1 MAMIQFERDLVPSN
15 SPAAHESY
23 IQAAYLSSSVESHPS
38 EQCGKPHR
46 FISVR
51 TRSSAEPYKTYN
63 SSMYL
68 QAASAAAEPSAQAV
82 VSWRTVF
89 FRQSPAT
96 KTPGVLV

>member
-23 IQAAYLSSSVESHPS
+23 IRAAYLS
-38 EQCGKPHR
+38 
-46 FISVR
+46 
-51 TRSSAEPYKTYN
+51 SSAEPYKTYN

-96 KTPGVLV
+96 KTP